1 MPWKLISKGLVINNR
16 CLRQYKDRQGR
27 CTYPS
32 MVGTPCYF
40 AVNTNTSLLILL
52 THLPFLNSETI
63 PIAVTSSRNEALNTI
78 PSRLYTLTLTTY
90 SEQVGSLPV
99 FNHSEPPVQQP
110 NHPPPK

>member
-1 MPWKLISKGLVINNR
+1 
-16 CLRQYKDRQGR
+16 
-27 CTYPS
+27 

-63 PIAVTSSRNEALNTI
+63 PIAITSSRSEALNTI
-78 PSRLYTLTLTTY
+78 PCRLYTLTTY